1 MAWLMSQDRDQDGLV
16 ENHYL
21 AGWRDSILKKDKV
34 FYLNLAYY
42 EGLRACKVI
51 KEWLGHASDARRFED
66 AAAATAAALR
76 RVF

>member
-1 MAWLMSQDRDQDGLV
+1 M
-16 ENHYL
+16 
-21 AGWRDSILKKDKV
+21 KKDKV